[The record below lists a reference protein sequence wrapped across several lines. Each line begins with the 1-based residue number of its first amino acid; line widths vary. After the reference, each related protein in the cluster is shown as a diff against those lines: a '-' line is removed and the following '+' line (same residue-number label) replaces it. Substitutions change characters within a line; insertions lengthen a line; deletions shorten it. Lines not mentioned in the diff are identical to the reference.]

1 MAPICTLAFKWLPAA
16 TDRLI
21 TCREVTLG
29 MPQSEWR
36 IGKAVGRLLGEK
48 KEGGGGGFY
57 CRVEKKGGIVGQWGE
72 ICMHGSAT
80 AQSVRS

>member
-1 MAPICTLAFKWLPAA
+1 MAPICTHAFKWLPAA

-48 KEGGGGGFY
+48 KEGGGDSIVGLK
-57 CRVEKKGGIVGQWGE
+57 KKGG
-72 ICMHGSAT
+72 S
-80 AQSVRS
+80 